1 MKNNFLLKNIL
12 SCLFILGLTIC
23 FTSCEDVNDW
33 GTDGSY
39 NRMFSPVTFETAK
52 VGATSVDLRFS
63 SVPNAKSYVIEFSKD
78 SLEFKAITN
87 TVEILAEDIVLDSTS
102 TSKVYLTTVKKLD
115 PEMRYSARMKATS
128 NNGLPESLW
137 VTLTFKT
144 SGEQILNAVSN
155 ITESSAT
162 LTWEAEAEVTHLLL
176 SGGGLSKKEITLSAS
191 NIAESKFDLSD
202 LKQNTSYTVEIYD
215 GSRKKG
221 TKSFMTAQRISG
233 DGKRYFM
240 TGTENIVDFLN
251 GITDSEVVLV
261 IPSTAKF
268 AIGDVWTLPAHI
280 KSLTL
285 WGLVGAVEGQAA
297 ISFKEIKLDNTV
309 STFKLWIHN
318 MKVTGTDASADYV
331 LNDNPTGARTISEF
345 KIDNCLV
352 TAFRGVLRMR
362 AALTVGKIEIDNCL
376 ISNIGSYGVITIDAA
391 TVAVGSISMTNSTV
405 YKINNTTLITCKSK
419 PSSLKIDY
427 CTLYDVVGKDKY
439 IVNFDGKAANVAGT
453 FTINNCLFGASD
465 ATIST
470 RATNPKIEST
480 FVYDSYK
487 TNDYSVASG
496 YPLTGVLDYDNT
508 SANLFTDPVN
518 GNFKIKDTN
527 IGGEKQPGDPRWW

>member
-1 MKNNFLLKNIL
+1 MKKNFLIKNIL
-12 SCLFILGLTIC
+12 SCLFILGLTIS

-33 GTDGSY
+33 GTDDSY
-39 NRMFSPVTFETAK
+39 NRMFSPVTFETAR

-63 SVPNAKSYVIEFSKD
+63 SVPNAQSYIVEFSQD
-78 SLEFKAITN
+78 SLEFKTITN
-87 TVEILAEDIVLDSTS
+87 TVEILAQDIVLDSTS

-115 PEMRYSARMKATS
+115 PEMRYSARMKVTS
-128 NNGLPESLW
+128 NNGLPESRW

-144 SGEQILNAVSN
+144 TGEQIMNAVSN

-162 LTWEAEAEVTHLLL
+162 LTWELESDVTHILL
-176 SGGGLSKKEITLSAS
+176 SGGGLDKKQIALSAS
-191 NIAESKFDLSD
+191 DVSESKFELSG
-202 LKQNTSYTVEIYD
+202 LKENTGYSVEIYNGD
-215 GSRKKG
+215 RKKG
-221 TKSFMTAQRISG
+221 SKTFTTAQKISG
-233 DGKRYFM
+233 DGKRYTM

-268 AIGDVWTLPAHI
+268 EIGDAWILPAHI

-285 WGLVGAVEGQAA
+285 WGLAGEGQAA
-297 ISFKEIKLDNTV
+297 ISFKEIKLDNAV
-309 STFKLWIHN
+309 STFKIWIHN

-331 LNDNPTGARTISEF
+331 MNDNPSAARTISEF
-345 KIDNCLV
+345 KIDNCIV

-362 AALTVGKIEIDNCL
+362 AALTVGKIDMDNCL
-376 ISNIGSYGVITIDAA
+376 ISNIGSYGVITIDAG
-391 TVAVGSISMTNSTV
+391 TVSAGSISLTNSTV

-419 PSSLKIDY
+419 PSSLKIDN
-427 CTLYDVVGKDKY
+427 CTLFDVVGKDKY
-439 IVNFDGKAANVAGT
+439 IVNFDGKAANIAGT
-453 FTINNCLFGASD
+453 FSINNCLFGASD
-465 ATIST
+465 ASIST

-487 TNDYSVASG
+487 TNEYTVASG
-496 YPLTGVLDYDNT
+496 YPLTGVLDYNNT
-508 SANLFTDPVN
+508 STNLFTDPAN

-527 IGGEKQPGDPRWW
+527 IGGGRQPGDPRWW